1 MQSSVL
7 LCECVHSGLIGRA
20 KLQAL
25 RASLES
31 AHVPFTTVADL
42 CALAARKDPLL
53 AELVRGPETRILACY
68 PRAVRAL
75 FQFAGAP
82 LAPGDAQLI
91 NLREASIEAALS
103 CLGLSASLAAV
114 EEGAPENDAP
124 AQAGNGWI
132 PWFPVIDSERC
143 SRCQQCLGFCLF
155 GVYALAADGRVVV
168 QQPEACKTNCPAC
181 ARICPQ
187 VAIIFPKYE
196 AGVIAGAEVTDEE
209 KEKARVQA
217 DLKKILGSNVYQ
229 ALAER
234 RQKAQQRRL
243 LRPDVDLAK
252 QERQMHLDRL
262 GVPPAP
268 GTVNSPTPA
277 APNPALPPPS
287 PPP

>member
-25 RASLES
+25 RASLKS
-31 AHVPFTTVADL
+31 AQIPFIAVPDL

-53 AELVRGPETRILACY
+53 AQLARGPETRILACY
-68 PRAVRAL
+68 PRAIRAL

-82 LAPGDAQLI
+82 LASGDAQLV
-91 NLREASIEAALS
+91 NLREASIEAARA
-103 CLGLSASLAAV
+103 CLGLPASLATVA
-114 EEGAPENDAP
+114 EGDAT
-124 AQAGNGWI
+124 AQAGDGWI

-143 SRCQQCLGFCLF
+143 SQCQQCLGFCLF
-155 GVYALAADGRVVV
+155 GVYALTADGRVVV

-196 AGVIAGAEVTDEE
+196 AGVIAGAEVTDEA
-209 KEKARVQA
+209 KEKTRVQA

-277 APNPALPPPS
+277 APNPALPPSS

>member
-7 LCECVHSGLIGRA
+7 LCECVHNGLIGRA

-31 AHVPFTTVADL
+31 AQIPFTTVPDL

-53 AELVRGPETRILACY
+53 AQLVRGPKTRILACY
-68 PRAVRAL
+68 PRAIRAL

-91 NLREASIEAALS
+91 NLREASIEAARAG
-103 CLGLSASLAAV
+103 LGLSATPA
-114 EEGAPENDAP
+114 EDAPEDAAT
-124 AQAGNGWI
+124 AQAGDGWI
-132 PWFPVIDSERC
+132 PWFPVIDYERC
-143 SRCQQCLGFCLF
+143 SQCQQCLGFCLF

-168 QQPEACKTNCPAC
+168 QQPDACKTNCPAC

-196 AGVIAGAEVTDEE
+196 AGVIAGAEVTDEA
-209 KEKARVQA
+209 KEKTRVQA

-243 LRPDVDLAK
+243 LRTDVDLAQK
-252 QERQMHLDRL
+252 ERQMHLDRL
-262 GVPPAP
+262 GMPPAP

-277 APNPALPPPS
+277 APDPALPPPS